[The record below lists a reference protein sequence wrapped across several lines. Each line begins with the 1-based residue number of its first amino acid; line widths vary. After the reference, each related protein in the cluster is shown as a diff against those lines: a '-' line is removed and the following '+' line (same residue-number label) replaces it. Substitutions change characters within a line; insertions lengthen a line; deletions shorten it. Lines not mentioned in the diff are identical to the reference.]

1 MGAGHSHQHTPVG
14 DAQGQVQDQRR
25 RLLVVLALTST
36 VVVVQ
41 VVGGIL
47 SGSLALLADAAH
59 MLTDVVG
66 LGIAVLA
73 ATLALRPVTSRRTW
87 GLRRAEVLGAALQ
100 AGLLLA
106 VGVLVA
112 VEGVRRL
119 IDPPQ
124 VEAGLVLVFGAVG
137 LAVNV
142 VGLAVLARGR
152 DASIN
157 TRAAF
162 LEVLA
167 DGVGSVAVLVAALVV
182 LLTGWQRADA
192 VASFAVVA
200 LIVTRTLAILREA
213 TGVLLEAAPRDLDL
227 EDVRRHLL
235 ELPHVHAV
243 HDLHASEIVTGLP
256 VLSAHVVLDDGC
268 FRDGHAPQVLDALQ
282 TCVAEHFPV
291 PVRHSTFQLEPLS
304 HHQHEQHAHP

>member
-1 MGAGHSHQHTPVG
+1 MGAGHHHGPSAG
-14 DAQGQVQDQRR
+14 ADGAQDQRR
-25 RLLVVLALTST
+25 RLLVVLGLTAT
-36 VVVVQ
+36 VMVVQ
-41 VVGGIL
+41 VVGGL
-47 SGSLALLADAAH
+47 VTGSLALLADAAH

-73 ATLALRPVTSRRTW
+73 ATLALRPPTSRRTW
-87 GLRRAEVLGAALQ
+87 GLRRAEVLGATVQ

-112 VEGVRRL
+112 VEAVRRL
-119 IDPPQ
+119 AEPPE
-124 VEAGLVLVFGAVG
+124 VAAGLVLVFGAVG

-152 DASIN
+152 GASVN

-167 DGVGSVAVLVAALVV
+167 DGVGSVAVLVSALVV

-192 VASFAVVA
+192 VASFVVVA
-200 LIVTRTLAILREA
+200 LVVPRTLSILRET
-213 TGVLLEAAPRDLDL
+213 TGVLLEAVPRDLDL
-227 EDVRRHLL
+227 DDVRGHLL
-235 ELPHVHAV
+235 ALPHVRGV
-243 HDLHASEIVTGLP
+243 HDLHASEIVSGLP

-268 FRDGHAPQVLDALQ
+268 FHDGHAPQVLDVLQ
-282 TCVAEHFPV
+282 RCVAEHFAV
-291 PVRHSTFQLEPLS
+291 AVHHSTFQLEPLS
-304 HHQHEQHAHP
+304 HHGHEEHAHP